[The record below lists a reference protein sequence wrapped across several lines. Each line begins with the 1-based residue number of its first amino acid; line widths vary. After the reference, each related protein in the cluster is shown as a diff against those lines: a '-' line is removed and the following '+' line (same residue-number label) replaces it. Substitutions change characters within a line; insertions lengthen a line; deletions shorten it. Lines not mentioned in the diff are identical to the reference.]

1 MVLLMQETERV
12 DNEDLKNYVEAYLRK
27 YKEVVEDNL
36 NLVDDIEHVFFKY
49 CWYLI
54 IDFSSRTLKS
64 CSSNPYF
71 SKKGS
76 GIQFSLKLFF

>member
-1 MVLLMQETERV
+1 MNDLYKLKYIIRYSNAERV
-12 DNEDLKNYVEAYLRK
+12 NNEDLKNYVEAYLRK

-54 IDFSSRTLKS
+54 IF
-64 CSSNPYF
+64 
-71 SKKGS
+71 
-76 GIQFSLKLFF
+76 GILLIFQT